1 MSPAE
6 KIERARALLGDALAL
21 AREVM
26 VAGYDSD
33 RMVAGSDA
41 EEAADLIHEASM
53 QLAAAQRG
61 WL

>member
-6 KIERARALLGDALAL
+6 KIARARALLGDALAL

-26 VAGYDSD
+26 AAAYDAG
-33 RMVAGSDA
+33 RHVPGSDA
-41 EEAADLIHEASM
+41 EEAADLIHDASM
-53 QLAAAQRG
+53 ALEAARRG